1 MQSKTN
7 RASKYI
13 KGMLFSSTLLF
24 APFAINTGTV
34 HADHTV
40 TVHSEA
46 EAQQV
51 MQHNQQVAQQN
62 AEIQKQNQA
71 KAAQAAQPKT
81 GDITF
86 RLLDGNTVVK
96 SETISGQYGQTVDVS
111 TLMPQGYHLVADQNN
126 IVTIGNPHETVTVHV
141 VPAQTTNH
149 GTTTVQNSNNNG
161 NNSNNDWTGDPSD
174 LSGNSTDIAKGI
186 PTKGFDKSVLKR
198 APELFKITK
207 REGMSK
213 YNLLL
218 LSIMEVETRG
228 LGNDIFQSSESAGM
242 KVGTLDNEHSMEQ
255 AVRALKGIV
264 NKAQEMDKAEAA
276 DPSIPANQ
284 RHHFA
289 DNLPLLAQSY
299 GFGGNFLNYVQK
311 HGGNFSVSLAKKYS
325 HDVVAPSLGNGNG
338 ETYKYSNPISKFFK
352 DEYLY
357 RNGGNYYYSE
367 MVSQYLANGTFAQQ
381 ALTKMSPFVGQPYVF
396 GGKTPQSGFDCSGF
410 VSWGLAQAGISLPSY
425 TVTQFASTDT
435 VDDLNDVQPG
445 DLVFFKG
452 TYGGPDFVSHV
463 GMMVTKDIMLN
474 ANSDGVSF
482 TSLNDNYWKSHFAG
496 IHRVRNVQ
504 QANQPAQQ
512 DLVNQIASASGS
524 STQEIQSE
532 MN

>member
-7 RASKYI
+7 RTEKYI
-13 KGMLFSSTLLF
+13 KGMLFSSALLF

-86 RLLDGNTVVK
+86 RLLDGNNVVK
-96 SETISGQYGQTVDVS
+96 SETISGQYGKTIDVS
-111 TLMPQGYHLVADQNN
+111 TLMPQGYHLVAGQNN
-126 IVTIGNPHETVTVHV
+126 IVTIGNPHETVTVHTT
-141 VPAQTTNH
+141 PAQTN
-149 GTTTVQNSNNNG
+149 GTTTGQNN
-161 NNSNNDWTGDPSD
+161 NNDWTGDSSD

-186 PTKGFDKSVLKR
+186 PVKGFDKSVLKR

-228 LGNDIFQSSESAGM
+228 IGNDIFQSSESAGM
-242 KVGTLDNEHSMEQ
+242 KAGTLDNDHSMEQ

-352 DEYLY
+352 DEHLY

-367 MVSQYLANGTFAQQ
+367 MVSQYLANGTFAQK

-410 VSWGLAQAGISLPSY
+410 VTWGLAQSGISLPSY
-425 TVTQFASTDT
+425 TVTQFANTDT

-452 TYGGPDFVSHV
+452 TYGGPNFVSHV
-463 GMMVTKDIMLN
+463 GMMITKDIMLN

-482 TSLNDNYWKSHFAG
+482 TSLNDSYWKSHFAG
-496 IHRVRNVQ
+496 IHRVRNIQ

-512 DLVNQIASASGS
+512 DLVNQIASASGTS
-524 STQEIQSE
+524 AQEIQSE